1 MGNAPRDAGFTDGD
15 VLERWNSA
23 RKTIGG
29 NGRPMPPRQGGGV
42 FIPFGSGHPIT
53 IDPSAFFVPNQG
65 LDVLRLAASVAE
77 LGPLAVD
84 DTANRSIWAYRNGV
98 WQPAPHEI
106 SNRCALL
113 LGSRFRTNHVT
124 TVLPMI
130 QQQCQTRGDII
141 TCEPVSDY
149 VNCRNGMLLWS
160 TGTLYPHDPSFL
172 STVQLPVEWDPYATC
187 PQFDVFAKEVMAE
200 DALSYLWEIIGYLVF
215 SGNPLQRAFLFH
227 GSGINGKGTLIR
239 VLKALL
245 GERNISAVTLTDIAE
260 ARFEVAS
267 LHGRIA
273 NLAGDID
280 ASYMKSTA
288 RFKAITGEDVI
299 RAERKYEHGFA
310 FQCWAVPVF
319 SANEFWKS
327 SDTTT
332 GYKRR
337 WQLLPF
343 PHTFTVSGGQGL
355 TDRLTSEVAGILV
368 KAVAGL
374 QRVMARG
381 DFDTPDS
388 AKVEKQKFE
397 LAADQVSEWLGDD
410 ITIRVAD
417 PSNEAVS
424 YPSSEAYKTYRHWCE
439 DSGNSPLPSSKWWQ
453 RMESLGYRR
462 YKSGVMRVEG
472 LQIDQ
477 RLLLVNHVEH
487 SLN

>member
-1 MGNAPRDAGFTDGD
+1 MGNAPRDQGFRDPD
-15 VLERWNSA
+15 VIERWNSA
-23 RKTIGG
+23 RKTINGK
-29 NGRPMPPRQGGGV
+29 GRPMPPRQGGGM
-42 FIPFGSGHPIT
+42 FIPFAATSQP
-53 IDPSAFFVPNQG
+53 IDPDSFFVPNKG
-65 LDVLRLAASVAE
+65 LDVLRLAAAVAE

-84 DTANRSIWAYRNGV
+84 DTANRSVWGYRGGV
-98 WQPAPHEI
+98 WEPAPHEVAD
-106 SNRCALL
+106 RVAVL

-130 QQQCQTRGDII
+130 QQQCAARGDVI

-149 VNCRNGMLLWS
+149 INCRNGMLLWS
-160 TGTLYPHDPSFL
+160 TGVLYPHDPSFH
-172 STVQLPVEWDPYATC
+172 STVQLPVEWDPYASC
-187 PQFDVFAKEVMAE
+187 PQFDVFAKEVMAD
-200 DALSYLWEIIGYLVF
+200 DAIPYLWEIIGYLVY

-280 ASYMKSTA
+280 ATYMKSTA
-288 RFKAITGEDVI
+288 RFKAITGEDTI

-327 SDTTT
+327 ADTTT

-343 PHTFTVSGGQGL
+343 PNSFTVSGGQGL
-355 TDRLTSEVAGILV
+355 TNRLASEVPGILV
-368 KAVAGL
+368 KAVAAL
-374 QRVMARG
+374 QKLMARG
-381 DFDTPDS
+381 DFDTPES
-388 AKVEKQKFE
+388 ARAEKDKFE

-410 ITIRVAD
+410 ISVKVAE
-417 PSNEAVS
+417 PGNSKFA
-424 YPSSEAYKTYRHWCE
+424 YPSSDAYKAYRRWTE
-439 DSGNSPLPSSKWWQ
+439 ETGNSPLPSSKWWQ
-453 RMESLGYRR
+453 RMESLGYTR
-462 YKSGVMRVEG
+462 YKSGVVRVVG
-472 LQIDQ
+472 LWLDQ
-477 RLLLVNHVEH
+477 RLLLVNHAQH